1 METPV
6 VSVHRPARD
15 VQGDPAGIVSRVF
28 AAIVDLVVVAV
39 LLGSIVGLLVLMRYL
54 FGSQEA
60 LPSSVDSR
68 LSGIGGTALLIAYL
82 GTSWSLNGRTVG
94 QHVFGLRIVDRAGR
108 GVRPARAFVR
118 ALLCCVFPIGLAW
131 CVLSRDRRSVQDLVA
146 GTAVVYDW
154 SVRRV
159 DD

>member
-6 VSVHRPARD
+6 ISLRGPARA
-15 VQGDPAGIVSRVF
+15 VQGDRAGIVSRVL

-39 LLGSIVGLLVLMRYL
+39 LLGGVVGLLALTRYL
-54 FGSQEA
+54 IGSQDV
-60 LPSSVDSR
+60 LPSSVDSP
-68 LSGIGGTALLIAYL
+68 LPEIGGAVLLIAYL
-82 GTSWSLNGRTVG
+82 GTLWSLNGRTVG
-94 QHVFGLRIVDRAGR
+94 QHVFGLRVVDRASLR
-108 GVRPARAFVR
+108 VRPVRAFVR

-131 CVLSRDRRSVQDLVA
+131 CAVSRDGRSVQDLVV